1 MYTFSERHMNVYHGH
16 LTVYHSIM
24 KNVMWRHFDQSAKQ
38 LIVGH
43 TKIHYVILTSRNSVL
58 EEYSIR
64 RFAVIQD
71 EIRLR
76 A

>member
-1 MYTFSERHMNVYHGH
+1 MFTFSERHMNVYHGH

-43 TKIHYVILTSRNSVL
+43 TKIHYVITDEQKFSLRGVQYQKICSHPGRNST
-58 EEYSIR
+58 
-64 RFAVIQD
+64 
-71 EIRLR
+71 
-76 A
+76 